1 MNYEV
6 TTNTG
11 SRTIEINW
19 PANFKK
25 VGIFVSGGLDSAL
38 LLWMYAQLT
47 PPADCELIPLH
58 ATRGDPVC
66 EQSARNIVEKV
77 NKLFN
82 LNLQF
87 MLVNIETDVEVKEK
101 QVPSAVTR
109 AFTQLQQKNIVEYV
123 ICGDTANPPDE
134 LPGWGMSQRQPIE
147 NQHKF
152 PRWGLPVLHID
163 KSHTIKLLKDLN
175 LDWAF
180 ELTRSCVNPG
190 VPHCGLC
197 WTCNERAWGFAQ
209 NNLIDTGLL

>member
-19 PANFKK
+19 PTTLKK

-47 PPADCELIPLH
+47 PPAGCELIPLH

-87 MLVNIETDVEVKEK
+87 MLVNIETDFVNKSN
-101 QVPSAVTR
+101 PLSR
-109 AFTQLQQKNIVEYV
+109 AFKEAKLKNLVDCV
-123 ICGDTANPPDE
+123 ISGDTTNPPDD
-134 LPGWGMSQRQPIE
+134 LPGWGISTRQPIE

-152 PRWGLPVLHID
+152 PFWKLPLLHVD

-175 LDWAF
+175 LEWAF

-190 VPHCGLC
+190 VPHCSLC

-209 NNLIDTGLL
+209 NNLVDPGLL